1 MDDATKDRITELMT
15 KPALAGATAYVATL
29 FTWGKNPSSGEMVKM
44 TINSNIPGISQL
56 NGYRM

>member
-29 FTWGKNPSSGEMVKM
+29 FTWGKNPS
-44 TINSNIPGISQL
+44 
-56 NGYRM
+56 